1 MTLKITETGK
11 DVTVHLK
18 VVPGSS
24 RTRIASVLGTALK
37 VNIAT
42 PAEKGKA
49 NKELLEFFSTILD
62 CPKSSL
68 TITTGQNRPQK
79 KLAIVGLTAE
89 QLLAKLAPHLP
100 TE

>member
-1 MTLKITETGK
+1 MTLKITETPK
-11 DVTVHLK
+11 HITIQLK

-24 RTRIASVLGTALK
+24 RTRIAAVLGAALK

-49 NKELLEFFSTILD
+49 NKELLEFFATVLD

-68 TITTGQNRPQK
+68 TIVNGQSRPQK
-79 KLAIVGLTAE
+79 KLAIVGLTPE

-100 TE
+100 SE